1 MHNDKQRDKCSI
13 YGVQCNKYKS
23 TDAYRGDTLYTMTEE
38 LENMQAHGHNRNA
51 DIKIRRMH
59 VQSAARH
66 VLDAF
71 IQNSLWCNAC
81 ILSAGNLSG
90 NKIKG

>member
-1 MHNDKQRDKCSI
+1 MPNDKKSDKCNI
-13 YGVQCNKYKS
+13 YGVQCNKFKN

-38 LENMQAHGHNRNA
+38 LENMQGHRHNRNSQNA
-51 DIKIRRMH
+51 RRMH
-59 VQSAARH
+59 VQSATRH

-81 ILSAGNLSG
+81 ILGARNLSG